1 MASFVCFSFLIFPPY
16 GPAMLASL
24 NHVNLSFGPHD
35 VLKDVTWAL
44 QEDECWGVIG
54 RNGAGKSTLFKVL
67 LGELEVDG
75 GTVVRPTSERGIRMG
90 HYAQDLVPQ
99 TGGTVMEET
108 LAAFGEV
115 EAIRHEIARAGA
127 PDGRPGRGPG
137 RHHAPLPDGPGALRA
152 PGRLHHPGPGEG
164 ILFALGF
171 SPEQLEQKVAELSGG
186 QKCRVMLAKAIL
198 QGQDLLLLDEPTNH
212 LDLPSLRWLEEFLN
226 STQATVAVISHDRYF
241 LDRIATSILEIELG
255 RSRVYEG
262 NYTDFI
268 EKKEQE
274 LEIAERHF
282 ERQQEYIRKQ
292 EDYIRRNI
300 AGQNTKMAQGRRTH
314 LAKLQRLDR
323 PLKDRRRVKFAFPE
337 TLRSGDTALVLD
349 KVSAG
354 WNGEALF
361 EPIEHLQVKRGQKL
375 AIVGLNGTGKSTLL
389 KAITGEVP
397 FVAGGARTGSQV
409 KLGYFDQHHRNLDP
423 RNTVYQQIQGV
434 VPMAVKQDVLG
445 FLAKFQFR
453 GDDVDKPV
461 TVLSGGERA
470 RLSVAT
476 LIREGVNLLLLDEP
490 TNHMDI
496 PSMEA
501 MEDTIL
507 SFTGAVVLVTHD
519 RYLLGRVADSLL
531 RIHEGRAE
539 FREGGYE
546 DNQAWVDLDVG
557 HEPNG
562 SDPVPGAGA
571 VEPERPSGQRPEAK
585 AKGPEGKGKGKGAR
599 EPVDKAQPKGKAEPR
614 PQARPQP
621 IDREKQKT
629 VRRWERKIQE
639 AEARVADL
647 EGPAGRRGPGP
658 GRPGPRRLAGVR
670 RHAGPP
676 EGPGNRP
683 GLRHVRVGGGPD
695 RPGRGPEVGR
705 VE

>member
-1 MASFVCFSFLIFPPY
+1 MASFAFFPFLIFPPD

-67 LGELEVDG
+67 LGQLEVDG
-75 GTVVRPTSERGIRMG
+75 GSVVRPTAERGIRMG
-90 HYAQDLVPQ
+90 HYAQDLAPQ
-99 TGGTVMEET
+99 TGGTVLEET

-115 EAIRHEIARAGA
+115 EATRHEMRDLEHRMAEPDADLEAIMLRYQTVTEHFERLDGFTIRARA
-127 PDGRPGRGPG
+127 
-137 RHHAPLPDGPGALRA
+137 
-152 PGRLHHPGPGEG
+152 EG

-171 SPEQLEQKVAELSGG
+171 SPEQLEQNVNELSGG

-212 LDLPSLRWLEEFLN
+212 LDLPSLRWLEDFIN
-226 STQATVAVISHDRYF
+226 STQAAVAVISHDRYF

-262 NYTDFI
+262 SYTDFV

-282 ERQQEYIRKQ
+282 ERQQEYIKKQ
-292 EDYIRRNI
+292 EEYIRRNI

-314 LAKLQRLDR
+314 LSKLQRLDK

-337 TLRSGDTALVLD
+337 TVRSGDTALVLD
-349 KVSAG
+349 KAAAG

-397 FVAGGARTGSQV
+397 FVAGGARLGSQV
-409 KLGYFDQHHRNLDP
+409 KLGYFDQHHRNLDA
-423 RNTVYQQIQGV
+423 RNTVFQQIQAV
-434 VPMAVKQDVLG
+434 VPMAPKQDVLG
-445 FLAKFQFR
+445 YLAKFQFR

-531 RIHEGRAE
+531 RIHDRQAE

-557 HEPNG
+557 HEPTG
-562 SDPVPGAGA
+562 SDPVADT

-585 AKGPEGKGKGKGAR
+585 GKGQEPRGKGAK
-599 EPVDKAQPKGKAEPR
+599 EPADKVQPRAKAEAKPK
-614 PQARPQP
+614 PQP

-629 VRRWERKIQE
+629 VRRWERRVQE
-639 AEARVADL
+639 AEGRVAEL
-647 EGPAGRRGPGP
+647 EGQLAALAQELAVQDPGDWQAF
-658 GRPGPRRLAGVR
+658 GALLDRQKGLETDLAY
-670 RHAGPP
+670 AMT
-676 EGPGNRP
+676 EWEAAQTA
-683 GLRHVRVGGGPD
+683 L
-695 RPGRGPEVGR
+695 ESAQK
-705 VE
+705 

>member
-1 MASFVCFSFLIFPPY
+1 
-16 GPAMLASL
+16 MLASL

-67 LGELEVDG
+67 LGGLEVDG
-75 GTVVRPTSERGIRMG
+75 GTVVRPTAERGIRMG
-90 HYAQDLVPQ
+90 HYAQDLAPQ

-108 LAAFGEV
+108 LSAFGEV
-115 EAIRHEIARAGA
+115 EAIRHEMHDLEHRMADPGEDLDAIMHRYQAVQEQFERLDGFTIRARA
-127 PDGRPGRGPG
+127 
-137 RHHAPLPDGPGALRA
+137 
-152 PGRLHHPGPGEG
+152 EG

-171 SPEQLEQKVAELSGG
+171 SPEQLDQKVGELSGG

-212 LDLPSLRWLEEFLN
+212 LDLPSLRWLEEFIN
-226 STQATVAVISHDRYF
+226 GTQATVAVISHDRYF

-274 LEIAERHF
+274 LEIAERHY
-282 ERQQEYIRKQ
+282 ERQQEYIKKQ
-292 EDYIRRNI
+292 EEYIRRNI

-314 LAKLQRLDR
+314 LAKLSRLDK
-323 PLKDRRRVKFAFPE
+323 PLKDRRRIKFAFAE

-349 KVSAG
+349 KVAVG
-354 WNGEALF
+354 WNGQALF

-389 KAITGEVP
+389 KAITGEIP
-397 FVAGGARTGSQV
+397 FVAGGARLGSQV
-409 KLGYFDQHHRNLDP
+409 KLGYFDQHHRNLDA
-423 RNTVYQQIQGV
+423 RNTVFQQIQGV
-434 VPMAVKQDVLG
+434 VPMAPKQDVLG

-453 GDDVDKPV
+453 ADDVDKPV

-531 RIHEGRAE
+531 RVHEGQAE
-539 FREGGYE
+539 LRDGGYE

-557 HEPNG
+557 HEPNA
-562 SDPVPGAGA
+562 SDPREPGAGESDRSA
-571 VEPERPSGQRPEAK
+571 SPRSEARGKGGKEPAEKPKPEPK
-585 AKGPEGKGKGKGAR
+585 AKS
-599 EPVDKAQPKGKAEPR
+599 KAEPQ
-614 PQARPQP
+614 PKARHEAPSKPQP

-629 VRRWERKIQE
+629 VKRWERKVQE
-639 AEARVADL
+639 AETRVADL
-647 EGPAGRRGPGP
+647 EGKLAAMAQELAVQDPGDWQAF
-658 GRPGPRRLAGVR
+658 GGLLDRQKGLETDLAY
-670 RHAGPP
+670 AMA
-676 EGPGNRP
+676 EWEAAQTA
-683 GLRHVRVGGGPD
+683 L
-695 RPGRGPEVGR
+695 E
-705 VE
+705 EAQK